1 MRDVL
6 LRAANTLVA
15 LAALFL
21 LAPAMLVIA
30 LLIKLDSPGPAI
42 YRQWRVGLDRR
53 RPDPV
58 GAPGSRRG
66 IDFGGRPFTL
76 YKFRTMRRDA
86 EALSG
91 PVWTT
96 RGDAR
101 VTRVGR
107 VLRRFGLDEL
117 PQFWNVVKGD
127 MSIVGPRPERPHFV
141 LRLREEIADYPA
153 RHRVKPG
160 ITGWAQVHVGSDHSI
175 DDVREKLGY
184 DLEYLRRRS
193 LWLDLQIMIRTVPV
207 MFEPAAGPRKRGDT
221 LESQRSDELDGN
233 TPGALS
239 DPLWPS
245 GNR

>member
-66 IDFGGRPFTL
+66 IDFGG
-76 YKFRTMRRDA
+76 
-86 EALSG
+86 
-91 PVWTT
+91 
-96 RGDAR
+96 
-101 VTRVGR
+101 
-107 VLRRFGLDEL
+107 FGLDEL
-117 PQFWNVVKGD
+117 PQFWNVVRGD

-221 LESQRSDELDGN
+221 LESQRSDE
-233 TPGALS
+233 
-239 DPLWPS
+239 
-245 GNR
+245 